1 MRRFALLAPIALL
14 ALAACG
20 GKGED
25 MDSDVAPG
33 NFTPP
38 GTARPTPIAGVAQ
51 VNPLTA
57 YIGHYP
63 GDAVDGVSFF
73 DRTEVASALH
83 DAVGDQKL
91 VQRIMSRGA
100 VTVPIFARGRNGL
113 AAHGCTPHDCADN
126 NWTFLMDLKTAKAQV
141 CYHDRDTMGDRSQ
154 WYMGGAPVTRP
165 GECPQ
170 EPQDATGV

>member
-1 MRRFALLAPIALL
+1 MRGVVSLVPLALL

-20 GKGED
+20 GKGGD
-25 MDSDVAPG
+25 ADSEVAPG

-51 VNPLTA
+51 ETPLKA

-100 VTVPIFARGRNGL
+100 VTVPIFA
-113 AAHGCTPHDCADN
+113 
-126 NWTFLMDLKTAKAQV
+126 
-141 CYHDRDTMGDRSQ
+141 
-154 WYMGGAPVTRP
+154 MGGPASPRMAAPRTTAP
-165 GECPQ
+165 TT
-170 EPQDATGV
+170 TGRCRWI

>member
-1 MRRFALLAPIALL
+1 MRRFACLAPLALL

-20 GKGED
+20 SKDGD
-25 MDSDVAPG
+25 TDSDVAPG

-38 GTARPTPIAGVAQ
+38 GTARPTPLAGVAR
-51 VNPLTA
+51 VTPLKA
-57 YIGHYP
+57 YIGQYP
-63 GDAVDGVSFF
+63 NDAVDGVTFF
-73 DRTEVASALH
+73 DRTEVAGALH

-91 VQRIMSRGA
+91 VQRIISRGA
-100 VTVPIFARGRNGL
+100 VTVPIFAMGATGL

-126 NWTFLMDLKTAKAQV
+126 NWTMQMDMKTGKAQV

-170 EPQDATGV
+170 E

>member
-1 MRRFALLAPIALL
+1 MRRFAFLAPLALL

-20 GKGED
+20 GKDGD
-25 MDSDVAPG
+25 TDSDVAPG

-38 GTARPTPIAGVAQ
+38 GTAKPTPVPGVAQ

-63 GDAVDGVSFF
+63 SDAVDGVTFF

-83 DAVGDQKL
+83 EAVGDQKL
-91 VQRIMSRGA
+91 VQRVMSRGA
-100 VTVPIFARGRNGL
+100 VTVPIFRRGKNGL

-126 NWTFLMDLKTAKAQV
+126 NWTVEYDLKSAKARV
-141 CYHDRDTMGDRSQ
+141 CYHDRETMGDRSQ
-154 WYMGGAPVTRP
+154 WYMGGAPVTQP

-170 EPQDATGV
+170 EG

>member
-1 MRRFALLAPIALL
+1 MRRFAFLAPMALLAPALAL

-20 GKGED
+20 GKAEEA
-25 MDSDVAPG
+25 DSDVAPG

-63 GDAVDGVSFF
+63 NDAVDGVTFF

-83 DAVGDQKL
+83 DAVGNQQL

-100 VTVPIFARGRNGL
+100 VTVPIFRKGEQVI

-126 NWTFLMDLKTAKAQV
+126 NWTVEVDTKASSARV
-141 CYHDRDTMGDRSQ
+141 CYHDRETMGDRSQ
-154 WYMGGAPVTRP
+154 WYMGGAPVTQP

-170 EPQDATGV
+170 E

>member
-1 MRRFALLAPIALL
+1 MRRFAFLAPMAML

-20 GKGED
+20 SPEGAA
-25 MDSDVAPG
+25 DSDVAPG

-38 GTARPTPIAGVAQ
+38 GTAKPTPLPGVAQ

-63 GDAVDGVSFF
+63 SDAVAGVAFF

-83 DAVGDQKL
+83 EAVGDQKL

-100 VTVPIFARGRNGL
+100 VTVPIFRHGEQGL
-113 AAHGCTPHDCADN
+113 SAHGCTPHDCADN
-126 NWTFLMDLKTAKAQV
+126 NWTFEMDLKSSSARV
-141 CYHDRDTMGDRSQ
+141 CYHDRETMGDRSQ
-154 WYMGGAPVTRP
+154 WYMGGAPVTQP
-165 GECPQ
+165 GDCPQ
-170 EPQDATGV
+170 Q

>member
-1 MRRFALLAPIALL
+1 MRRFAFLAPLAFL

-20 GKGED
+20 GKDGD
-25 MDSDVAPG
+25 TDSDVAPG

-38 GTARPTPIAGVAQ
+38 GTAKPTPVPGVAQ

-63 GDAVDGVSFF
+63 SDAVDGVTFF

-83 DAVGDQKL
+83 EAVGDQKL
-91 VQRIMSRGA
+91 VQRVMSRGA
-100 VTVPIFARGRNGL
+100 VTVPIFRRGKNGL

-126 NWTFLMDLKTAKAQV
+126 SWTVEYDLKSAKARV
-141 CYHDRDTMGDRSQ
+141 CYHDRETMGDRSQ
-154 WYMGGAPVTRP
+154 WYMGGAPVTQP

-170 EPQDATGV
+170 EG